1 MNPKELNRA
10 QTELRRVMENGEH
23 TEAIALFLR
32 QHAMLHAA
40 KMADAGLWSYED
52 EILDDMDDADIR
64 RIPQSEEHSVLWC
77 LWHIARIE
85 DVTMNLLVGNTN
97 QVLDEGQWTAKLNAL
112 IIHTANL
119 LNDEEVAALSQQVDI
134 AALRAYRV
142 AVGRRT
148 REIVSK
154 LEPGILP
161 VKVSQAQI
169 ARVTAQSAVH
179 PAGDEILA
187 YWGSRTVAGLLLMP
201 ASRHHLIHL
210 NEAARI
216 KKRK

>member
-1 MNPKELNRA
+1 MNRKELNRA

-23 TEAIALFLR
+23 AEAIALFLR

-40 KMADAGLWSYED
+40 KMAGVGLWSYED
-52 EILDDMDDADIR
+52 EILDDMDDARIR
-64 RIPQSEEHSVLWC
+64 RIPQNEEHSVLWC

-97 QVLDEGQWTAKLNAL
+97 QVLDEGQWTAKLNAP

-134 AALRAYRV
+134 AALRDYRV

-148 REIVSK
+148 REIVSR
-154 LEPGILP
+154 LEPGSLP
-161 VKVSQAQI
+161 VKVNQAQI